1 MVEEVLE
8 VMGGLQTMKV
18 APANTQEWVQRIIA
32 GIPARAA
39 LAFKGALH
47 LNNDQLG
54 ALLGLCRRSLNRLT
68 PAKALLP
75 AVAGDRLYRSARL
88 FALALDVFEDHDA
101 ATEWL
106 KSPQRALGNAIP
118 LDIATT
124 DIGARDVEALLG
136 RIEHGVYS

>member
-1 MVEEVLE
+1 MAEVLE
-8 VMGGLQTMKV
+8 AMGGLRALKV
-18 APANTQEWVQRIIA
+18 APANTQEWVQRIVA
-32 GIPARAA
+32 GLPAQAA
-39 LAFKGALH
+39 WAFKGALG

-54 ALLGLCRRSLNRLT
+54 ALLGLSRRSVNRLT
-68 PAKALLP
+68 PAKAVLP

-88 FALALDVFEDHDA
+88 LTLAVDVFEDQDA

-106 KSPQRALGNAIP
+106 KSPQRALGNAVP

-124 DIGARDVEALLG
+124 DIGAREVEALLG

>member
-1 MVEEVLE
+1 MTGVLKAL
-8 VMGGLQTMKV
+8 GGLQTMKT
-18 APANTQEWVQRIIA
+18 APNNTQEWVQRILA

-39 LAFKGALH
+39 WAFKVNLGI
-47 LNNDQLG
+47 NNDQLG
-54 ALLGLCRRSLNRLT
+54 ALLGLSRRSVNRLT
-68 PAKALLP
+68 PPTARLP

-88 FALALDVFEDHDA
+88 FALALDVFEDQAA

-118 LDIATT
+118 LTIATT
-124 DIGARDVEALLG
+124 DIGAREVETLLG

>member
-1 MVEEVLE
+1 MTGVLKAL
-8 VMGGLQTMKV
+8 GGLQAMKT
-18 APANTQEWVQRIIA
+18 APTNTQEWVQRILS

-39 LAFKGALH
+39 WAFKSNLG

-54 ALLGLCRRSLNRLT
+54 ALLGLSRRSVNRLT
-68 PAKALLP
+68 PTKALLP

-88 FALALDVFEDHDA
+88 FSIATEVFEDNAA

-106 KSPQRALGNAIP
+106 KSPQRALGNAVP
-118 LDIATT
+118 LEMATT
-124 DIGARDVEALLG
+124 DIGAREVETLLG

>member
-1 MVEEVLE
+1 MAELVEAL
-8 VMGGLQTMKV
+8 GGLRTLKV
-18 APANTQEWVQRIIA
+18 APANTQEWVQRIVA
-32 GIPARAA
+32 GLPAQAA
-39 LAFKGALH
+39 LAFKRTLG

-54 ALLGLCRRSLNRLT
+54 ALLGLSRRSVNRLT
-68 PAKALLP
+68 PARAVLP

-88 FALALDVFEDHDA
+88 LTLAIEVFEDHDA
-101 ATEWL
+101 AAEWL
-106 KSPQRALGNAIP
+106 KTPQRALNNAVP

>member
-1 MVEEVLE
+1 
-8 VMGGLQTMKV
+8 MGGFQAMKG
-18 APANTQEWVQRIIA
+18 APANTDEWVQRIVA

-39 LAFKGALH
+39 LAFKGTLG

-54 ALLGLCRRSLNRLT
+54 ALLGLSRRSVIRLV
-68 PAKALLP
+68 PGKSLLP

-88 FALALDVFEDHDA
+88 FSLALDVFEDNAA

-118 LDIATT
+118 LELATT

-136 RIEHGVYS
+136 RIEHGVYT

>member
-1 MVEEVLE
+1 MAEVLDA
-8 VMGGLQTMKV
+8 MGGLRAMKV
-18 APANTQEWVQRIIA
+18 APTNTQEWAQRISA

-39 LAFKGALH
+39 WAFKGNLG

-54 ALLGLCRRSLNRLT
+54 ALLGLSRRSINRLT

-88 FALALDVFEDHDA
+88 FALALEVFEDHDA

-106 KSPQRALGNAIP
+106 KAPQRALGNAIP
-118 LDIATT
+118 LDVATT
-124 DIGARDVEALLG
+124 DVGARDVETLLG